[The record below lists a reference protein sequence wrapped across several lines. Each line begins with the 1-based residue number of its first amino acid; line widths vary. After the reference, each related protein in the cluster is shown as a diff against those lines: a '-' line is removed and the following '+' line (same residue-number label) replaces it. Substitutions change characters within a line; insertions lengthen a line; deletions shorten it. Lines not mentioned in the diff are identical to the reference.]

1 LLTVIRKRFS
11 FRGTIQGVGFRPAMY
26 RLAASLGLLGFVQ
39 NRRSE
44 VVAEVQGTEEAVG
57 RFAAQLSGS
66 LPPAARIESVTST
79 LIETRADEDR
89 FRIVPSAADLFSFPP
104 IPPDL
109 PVCADCARELL
120 DPSNRRYLYP
130 FITCTQCGP
139 RYSIVARTPF
149 DRENTSMRSFLQC
162 PACAAEYADPAD
174 RRFHSQTNSCHVCG
188 PRLVCTDSAG
198 RPLNGDPLVIAIS
211 ALAEGKIVA
220 VEGIGGFHLA
230 ADPRHARAVKK
241 LRQEKERRRKP
252 FALMVRDIA
261 EARVLCLLS
270 AVEEGLLCSAEAPIV
285 IASRRADSPVWLL
298 DVSDTQTLGIML
310 PYTPLHLLLFRHPGR
325 EAPYGHLVMTSGN
338 RANEPIITDPD
349 EAREKLGLVADVFL
363 SHNRAILFRTD
374 DSILRAGDSSA
385 PFLLRRSRGYVPR
398 LLTLASDVRGVILA
412 VGGDL
417 KNAPSLA
424 RGRALHLCPF
434 NGDLEDPVTLSQF
447 DDMVRQVLALY
458 GATPDLVVRDLHP
471 LYHSGRW
478 ARELPWRG
486 AAIQHHFAHALSV
499 MAEHGLE
506 EAIALTFD
514 GTGYGPDGTVWGG
527 EFLHAT
533 RRGFTRLGSFAPF
546 ALPGGE
552 AAVLNPARIAFALLS
567 GARNPGAGGLGTVRP
582 GTGAD
587 IPGAGIPGVDAGQG
601 EFLRAMLDRGV
612 NCPVTTSLG
621 RVFDA
626 AAAILGL
633 VDQVTYEGEGPI
645 RLEGLAMSAFTP
657 ASPAVSEKEADT
669 LLPFAPSPGDERLF
683 LIDPRPLLS
692 YLLAHRDS
700 SALPKLSLLFHEA
713 VARASLR
720 GAKKLRHA
728 TGISRIVL
736 SGGVF
741 QNLLLR
747 ELLVPHLNKEGF
759 EVFLNVQAP
768 PGDGGLSVGQAW
780 FKES

>member
-1 LLTVIRKRFS
+1 VIRKRFF
-11 FRGTIQGVGFRPAMY
+11 FRGTIQGVGFRPAVY

-44 VVAEVQGTEEAVG
+44 VVAEVQGAEEAVG
-57 RFAAQLSGS
+57 RFAALLTGS

-79 LIETRADEDR
+79 LIDARADENR
-89 FRIVPSAADLFSFPP
+89 FQIVESAADIFSFPP

-109 PVCADCARELL
+109 PLCEECARELL

-149 DRENTSMRSFLQC
+149 DRENTSMRSFPQC
-162 PACAAEYADPAD
+162 PACAGEYADPAD
-174 RRFHSQTNSCHVCG
+174 RRFHSQTNSCRACG
-188 PRLVCTDSAG
+188 PGLSCVDSGG
-198 RPLNGDPLVIAIS
+198 RPMDGDPLTAAIS

-220 VEGIGGFHLA
+220 VQGIGGFHLA
-230 ADPRHARAVKK
+230 ADPRHPEAMAR
-241 LRQEKERRRKP
+241 LRREKERQRKP
-252 FALMVRDIA
+252 FALMVRDIG
-261 EARVLCLLS
+261 EARELCLLS
-270 AVEEGLLCSAEAPIV
+270 PLEEGLLSSVEAPIV
-285 IASRRADSPVWLL
+285 IAPRRTDSPPWLL
-298 DVSDTQTLGIML
+298 DVSDTDTLGIML
-310 PYTPLHLLLFRHPGR
+310 PYTPLHLLLFMHPGCDV
-325 EAPYGHLVMTSGN
+325 PYGHLVMTSGN
-338 RANEPIITDPD
+338 RANEPIITDPG
-349 EAREKLGLVADVFL
+349 EAREKLGPVAEVFL

-374 DSILRAGDSSA
+374 DSILRAGESSA

-398 LLTLASDVRGVILA
+398 LLTLATEVRGVVLG

-458 GATPDLVVRDLHP
+458 GAAPDLVVSDLHP
-471 LYHSGRW
+471 LYHSSRW
-478 ARELPWRG
+478 ARDLPWHG

-533 RRGFTRLGSFAPF
+533 RHTFTRLGSFAPF

-552 AAVLNPARIAFALLS
+552 AAVLNPARIAFALLAD
-567 GARNPGAGGLGTVRP
+567 ARDSRRGE
-582 GTGAD
+582 
-587 IPGAGIPGVDAGQG
+587 GIPGIDASQG
-601 EFLRAMLDRGV
+601 KLLRVMMERGV

-633 VDQVTYEGEGPI
+633 VDRVSYEGEGPI
-645 RLEGLAMSAFTP
+645 RLEGLAMRAFSR
-657 ASPAVSEKEADT
+657 ASPAVSEKEAEE
-669 LLPFAPSPGDERLF
+669 LLPFVPSPGDERLF

-692 YLLAHRDS
+692 HLLAHRES
-700 SALPKLSLLFHEA
+700 RALPPLSLVFHEA

-720 GAKKLRHA
+720 GARKLRHA

-747 ELLVPHLNKEGF
+747 ELLVPPLNKEGF

-780 FKES
+780 FQES